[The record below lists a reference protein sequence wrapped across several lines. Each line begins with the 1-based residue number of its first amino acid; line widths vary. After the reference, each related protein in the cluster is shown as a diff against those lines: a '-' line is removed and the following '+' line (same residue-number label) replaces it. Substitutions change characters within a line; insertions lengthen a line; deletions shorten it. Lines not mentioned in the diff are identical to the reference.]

1 MTKQPID
8 RSGADFPPIAIDR
21 HSEAYLSEQVAESLR
36 TAIRT
41 GFYRAG
47 DALPPL
53 RILMS
58 KAGISL
64 RVAREAMRRLA
75 DENLVMSRPRSGC
88 RVLPQ
93 RTKCLRGR
101 VLAVIA
107 VRNLMSRHQ
116 ALMLM
121 EVGRRLSDAGYLFE
135 IAYMFPTRPGRVD
148 MKPLEEKL
156 SAPVSLTLAFH
167 PTIDVTRRLSALPVP
182 YVKVTSVS
190 ETPCT
195 THVHGDGTRAVETF
209 VDACVRH
216 GVKRVL
222 VATYGK
228 WRGADDAL
236 AKAGIAVERM
246 EFDVK
251 YSLDVLEKLER
262 ESLNAF
268 IRRFGNARGRRD
280 MPDVIV
286 AHDDYVERGA
296 IAALL
301 HLGVKIPGDVFFV
314 GLASKGAAPCHV
326 QNLARFVV
334 DPVTESKVVADAVLG
349 HLGGKDVPQDVRYP
363 VKFAFGDSF
372 PRPAAGGRRA

>member
-1 MTKQPID
+1 MPKQPID
-8 RSGADFPPIAIDR
+8 RSGADFLPIAIDR
-21 HSEAYLSEQVAESLR
+21 HNEAYLSEQVAESLR

-53 RILMS
+53 RTLMS

-64 RVAREAMRRLA
+64 RVAREAIRRLA
-75 DENLVMSRPRSGC
+75 DEDLVMSRPRSGC

-93 RTKCLRGR
+93 RAKCLRGR
-101 VLAVIA
+101 VLAVIG
-107 VRNLMSRHQ
+107 VKNLMVRHQ
-116 ALMLM
+116 ALMLA
-121 EVGRRLSDAGYLFE
+121 EVDRILSDAGYLFE

-156 SAPVSLTLAFH
+156 RSPVSLTLAFH
-167 PTIDVTRRLSALPVP
+167 PTADVSSRLASLPVP

-190 ETPCT
+190 ETPCA
-195 THVHGDGTRAVETF
+195 THVHGDGTGAVKTF

-246 EFDVK
+246 EFNVK
-251 YSLDVLEKLER
+251 FSMDVLEKLER

-268 IRRFGNARGRRD
+268 MRRFGNARGRRD

-296 IAALL
+296 IAALV
-301 HLGVKIPGDVFFV
+301 HLGIKIPEDVFFV

-326 QNLARFVV
+326 QDLARFVA
-334 DPVTESKVVADAVLG
+334 DPVVEAKVVAGAALG

-363 VKFAFGDSF
+363 VKFKFGDSF
-372 PRPAAGGRRA
+372 PRPAAVGRRA